1 MDCRLFCP
9 PIHSPFSILHPIH
22 LVFFFF
28 FFFSL
33 VLLKAMSEAKQVA
46 EQVAQL
52 SVSDAS
58 PSPRTTYGMA
68 DRIYVADLDAAWE
81 SYVGKTVTIGGWVKT
96 GKRVVLHGTTN
107 SNKNKWQ
114 QSTAQQLACCP
125 FCSITFY
132 FIFYFLV
139 CFSKACKSPLP
150 PPVATSLLAPMLRG
164 FCRAYCGKRVPVLPE
179 GERRVR
185 TPDGAVQ
192 AQGDGRR

>member
-1 MDCRLFCP
+1 
-9 PIHSPFSILHPIH
+9 
-22 LVFFFF
+22 
-28 FFFSL
+28 
-33 VLLKAMSEAKQVA
+33 MSEAKQVA

-107 SNKNKWQ
+107 SKNNKWQ

-132 FIFYFLV
+132 FFFNFFFGLFFQSMQV
-139 CFSKACKSPLP
+139 S
-150 PPVATSLLAPMLRG
+150 LAPTRRHLTLGSHVAWLLQGVLRKKG
-164 FCRAYCGKRVPVLPE
+164 PCSS
-179 GERRVR
+179 
-185 TPDGAVQ
+185 
-192 AQGDGRR
+192 